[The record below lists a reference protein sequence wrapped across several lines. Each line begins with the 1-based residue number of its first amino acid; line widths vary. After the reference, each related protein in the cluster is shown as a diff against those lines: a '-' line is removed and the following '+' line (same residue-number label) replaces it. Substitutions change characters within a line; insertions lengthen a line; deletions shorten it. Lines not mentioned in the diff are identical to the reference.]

1 MLIIHTPDRRN
12 SSTKGSEGNKAGYGV
27 SGARTV
33 YEGLKDRVKIKG
45 ENIGVVFCIL
55 DFRREG
61 KERGYTLVVS
71 RDCPQLNSAFIKAH
85 KFSIGFKSGE
95 YGGQLITQIFIS
107 SRIS

>member
-33 YEGLKDRVKIKG
+33 YEGLEDRVKIKG

-71 RDCPQLNSAFIKAH
+71 RDCPQMHTGNHMDKDSVYPLNCQKKRIF
-85 KFSIGFKSGE
+85 
-95 YGGQLITQIFIS
+95 GQPVRACSEPLI
-107 SRIS
+107 